1 MGRIFIY
8 IRSLK
13 YLQEFCFKV
22 LELVDEIVNIY
33 SNNANNKQRLGSYI
47 DSIGFDTFK
56 SMINLDKYIQ

>member
-1 MGRIFIY
+1 MQKGKY
-8 IRSLK
+8 ILK
-13 YLQEFCFKV
+13 PDDKV
-22 LELVDEIVNIY
+22 LELVDEIVSIY